1 MSLSFPFFM
10 ARRYLFAK
18 KKHGSVNIIS
28 AISACGVALATLALV
43 CTLSVFN
50 GFQEMVAGFFTA
62 FDAELKIVPVEGK
75 FFDPRESRIQRVKA
89 LPSID
94 VWSATIEEHAVVK
107 YKERQTMVTVKGVEE
122 NFEQLTQIDSL
133 IYGSGSYLLQDE
145 QWYYGILGVDLLGE
159 LGCGMQFV
167 DPLQL
172 FAPKRGVKV
181 NIANPST
188 AFNRHYLFSPG
199 VVFISNQEKY
209 DAHYLITSIDFARR
223 LFNYDDEVTAIEIK
237 LKEGAN
243 INKVEKEMQQ
253 LLGDRFKV
261 LNRYEQQEETFRIM
275 EIEKLISYLFLTFIL
290 AVACFN
296 IIGSLSMLILD
307 KREDIETL
315 THLGANRSLIS
326 RIFLAE
332 GRLISLLG
340 ALIGLVLGVLL
351 CYLQQQFGLVK
362 LGDGGSFLVDAYPV
376 SVHLTDLLLILATVL
391 LVSFVSVWY
400 PVKRMI
406 GG

>member
-1 MSLSFPFFM
+1 MSLSFPYFM

-181 NIANPST
+181 NIANP
-188 AFNRHYLFSPG
+188 
-199 VVFISNQEKY
+199 
-209 DAHYLITSIDFARR
+209 
-223 LFNYDDEVTAIEIK
+223 
-237 LKEGAN
+237 
-243 INKVEKEMQQ
+243 QQ
-253 LLGDRFKV
+253 
-261 LNRYEQQEETFRIM
+261 
-275 EIEKLISYLFLTFIL
+275 
-290 AVACFN
+290 
-296 IIGSLSMLILD
+296 
-307 KREDIETL
+307 
-315 THLGANRSLIS
+315 
-326 RIFLAE
+326 
-332 GRLISLLG
+332 
-340 ALIGLVLGVLL
+340 
-351 CYLQQQFGLVK
+351 
-362 LGDGGSFLVDAYPV
+362 
-376 SVHLTDLLLILATVL
+376 
-391 LVSFVSVWY
+391 
-400 PVKRMI
+400 
-406 GG
+406 